1 VLLTHVFNVYFGAGG
16 EGDVDTVTLSQLDGV
31 TTDVDVDRSAS
42 GRASVVARPL
52 DDVGVDVGALGGV
65 REGSGGRKDGGE
77 DVNWRVHRRGAGGF
91 SLIDDFRA
99 ALNSRCDNMCPLV
112 LLVFIGEVPE

>member
-1 VLLTHVFNVYFGAGG
+1 MLLTHIFNVYFGARGK
-16 EGDVDTVTLSQLDGV
+16 GDVDTVTLSQLDGV

-65 REGSGGRKDGGE
+65 RE
-77 DVNWRVHRRGAGGF
+77 
-91 SLIDDFRA
+91 
-99 ALNSRCDNMCPLV
+99 
-112 LLVFIGEVPE
+112 